1 MATVR
6 SGYKG
11 LTQKDVADV
20 IASEARKVNK
30 RTSIASK
37 KAVVSRL
44 LREVQH
50 PPRSEKQR
58 VSLLVRV
65 GKYLK
70 TPAYRALLIGGVV
83 GGSTTSTVTG
93 AAAIISLIG
102 TSMKNMEGKQLASPV
117 HVAAYAVASLLSS
130 AIAYKS
136 LVAGTKQLRSNFSM
150 NRSHAPRSGLPRSR
164 PLQRRERPS
173 Y

>member
-1 MATVR
+1 MPAAR
-6 SGYKG
+6 SRYIG
-11 LTQKDVADV
+11 LTTKDVAGV

-50 PPRSEKQR
+50 PPRSETQR
-58 VSLLVRV
+58 ISLLVRV

-70 TPAYRALLIGGVV
+70 TPAYRALLLGGVV
-83 GGSTTSTVTG
+83 GGSTASSLTG
-93 AAAIISLIG
+93 LAAITSWIG
-102 TSMKNMEGKQLASPV
+102 TMIQDANGKQMARPV
-117 HVAAYAVASLLSS
+117 DVAAYAVASLLTS

-136 LVAGTKQLRSNFSM
+136 LVAGTKQLRANFSV
-150 NRSHAPRSGLPRSR
+150 NPPRSPRSR
-164 PLQRRERPS
+164 SRTAQRKSPS
-173 Y
+173 YYN